1 MSANMLVRQTLTIA
15 RRDFVATVFT
25 PTFLLFLMS
34 PLFTL
39 GFGLVGG
46 LSASSVASGSSDKTR
61 IVAIVDP
68 ARQAALRAADERLR
82 TVFAQADQ
90 PATLLVEAPAAD
102 PAAQARAAFTD
113 DRKTDASAVLYGDLT
128 HPTVLYDGQGRSDAR
143 YLASLAEAA
152 LRTDPTRLAPL
163 SNATLT
169 SVARATTTDSGHKQ
183 AAFLAV
189 FGIFFLTL
197 MLAGQAV
204 GTMMEERNNKVIE
217 ILAAAAPLESVFFGK
232 LLGMFGS
239 AILFVGFWG
248 VLISQVGAILPPRY
262 ATAVH
267 EIGPAVGLP
276 WFVLLFF
283 AYFTMAYLLLG
294 AVFLGVG
301 AQASTPRELQMLSL
315 PITIVQVAIFGFV
328 LSSVGN
334 PNAAA
339 MRVAELIPFSSPY
352 AMAAHAANLA
362 PLWPHA
368 LALAWQALWVII
380 AIAVGARAFRRGVLK
395 SGNAAPR
402 KRGSRADRR
411 NPVDMSVS

>member
-1 MSANMLVRQTLTIA
+1 MNRLVRQTLTIA

-39 GFGLVGG
+39 GFGLIGG
-46 LSASSVASGSSDKTR
+46 LSASSVTDGSADRTR
-61 IVAIVDP
+61 IVAIVAP
-68 ARQAALRAADERLR
+68 AQAAAARAADARLR
-82 TVFAQADQ
+82 QVFARGERPSPFMVQT
-90 PATLLVEAPAAD
+90 PEAD
-102 PAAQARAAFTD
+102 PAAQARAMFGSK
-113 DRKTDASAVLYGDLT
+113 RDADVSAVLYGDLAR
-128 HPTVLYDGQGRSDAR
+128 PTVLYGGQGRGDAR
-143 YLASLAEAA
+143 YLAALAEAA
-152 LRTDPTRLAPL
+152 LRIDPGRLAPL
-163 SNATLT
+163 STATLT
-169 SVARATTTDSGHKQ
+169 SVARATATESGHKQ

-189 FGIFFLTL
+189 FGVFFLTL

-239 AILFVGFWG
+239 AVLFVAFWG

-262 ATAVH
+262 ATAIG

-328 LSSVGN
+328 LSSSGTPGSLVS
-334 PNAAA
+334 
-339 MRVAELIPFSSPY
+339 RIAEIVPFSSPY
-352 AMAAHAANLA
+352 AMAARSANS
-362 PLWPHA
+362 PELWPHA
-368 LALAWQALWVII
+368 LALAWQALWVVI
-380 AIAVGARAFRRGVLK
+380 AIAAGARAFRWGVLK
-395 SGNAAPR
+395 SGTAKP
-402 KRGSRADRR
+402 KRRSARR
-411 NPVDMSVS
+411 EPLT